1 MNRKININIADKSR
15 FILFVIIISAFSLQ
29 PSAFVSAAS
38 WEPAELLAG
47 HLKQNFP
54 WEEIVVSEVKVI
66 ERLPDEMPENI
77 IIEKGPL
84 GRSVFSFI
92 FSTGKRVVIRANV
105 RALASVVKSRRPFSR
120 GHLMRMEDIY
130 VSKMD
135 IRKLPKSAVR
145 SIENIAGKYLKRS
158 VTANVPIVEDMVEGS
173 KLVKRGKMVK
183 LILNINGLNIS
194 AAGKIKEKGRVGMPV
209 KVINLSSKREVR
221 GVLVDENTV
230 EVQL

>member
-1 MNRKININIADKSR
+1 MNRKTNMFDKLRSV
-15 FILFVIIISAFSLQ
+15 LFVIIISAFILH
-29 PSAFVSAAS
+29 PSAFVSAAA
-38 WEPAELLAG
+38 WEPAEVLTV

-54 WEEIVVSEVKVI
+54 WEEIVVSEVKI
-66 ERLPDEMPENI
+66 TGELPGEMPEKI

-92 FSTGKRVVIRANV
+92 FNTGKRVVVRANV
-105 RALASVVKSRRPFSR
+105 RALAPVVKSKRSFRK
-120 GHLMRMEDIY
+120 GHLVRMEDIY

-135 IRKLPKSAVR
+135 IRKLPRSAVR
-145 SIENIAGKYLKRS
+145 NTENITGKYLKRS
-158 VTANVPIVEDMVEGS
+158 VTANVPIVEDMIEGS

-183 LILNINGLNIS
+183 LIININGLNIS

-209 KVINLSSKREVR
+209 KVINLSSKKEVR

>member
-1 MNRKININIADKSR
+1 MNKRINISDKLR
-15 FILFVIIISAFSLQ
+15 FVLFAIIISSFILL
-29 PSAFVSAAS
+29 PSTFAAAAS
-38 WEPAELLAG
+38 WEPAELLTG

-54 WEEIVVSEVKVI
+54 WEDIVVSDVKII
-66 ERLPDEMPENI
+66 EKLPDEMPEKI

-92 FSTGKRVVIRANV
+92 FRTGKRVVVRANV
-105 RALASVVKSRRPFSR
+105 RALVSVVKSKRPFRR

-145 SIENIAGKYLKRS
+145 NAENIAGKYLKRS
-158 VTANVPIVEDMVEGS
+158 VAANVSIVEDMIEGS

-183 LILNINGLNIS
+183 LIININGLNIS
-194 AAGKIKEKGRVGMPV
+194 AAGKIKEKGYVGMPV
-209 KVINLSSKREVR
+209 RVINLSSKKEVR